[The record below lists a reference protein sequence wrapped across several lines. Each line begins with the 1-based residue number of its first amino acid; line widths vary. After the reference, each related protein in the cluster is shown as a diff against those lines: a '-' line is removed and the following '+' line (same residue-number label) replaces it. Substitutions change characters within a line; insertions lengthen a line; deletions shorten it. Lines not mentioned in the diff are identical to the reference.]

1 MRAKGSFFR
10 VVDGVDHVLL
20 KIEEIFLVIVTLA
33 LIAAIF
39 IEVVCRYVFFVSTAW
54 SEELARYLFIALTFL
69 GSSYAYARREHI
81 EIDVISQVAMSI
93 KGIKNKALVQR
104 ILRILA
110 NVSTSAFVLV
120 FAHIFFQYL
129 LKIKKMNLLS
139 PTMHVPMVI
148 VYFTVYLGCILT
160 LVHAVFM
167 LLRDLFEK
175 EDTADRAE
183 KSPEEVAK

>member
-1 MRAKGSFFR
+1 MSAKEKFLKLIDSL
-10 VVDGVDHVLL
+10 DHILL
-20 KIEEIFLVIVTLA
+20 KIEEVFLVIVTLA

-69 GSSYAYARREHI
+69 GSAYAYARREHI
-81 EIDVISQVAMSI
+81 EIDVITQIFLSI
-93 KGIKNKALVQR
+93 KAIKNKAAVR
-104 ILRILA
+104 KVFHILA
-110 NVSTSAFVLV
+110 NISTSAFIVI
-120 FAHIFFQYL
+120 FARIFFQYL
-129 LKIKKMNLLS
+129 MKIKKMNLLS

-167 LLRDLFEK
+167 LIRDV
-175 EDTADRAE
+175 
-183 KSPEEVAK
+183 SAKTECGEPDANAG